1 MLDRIFPKQQTT
13 LLFSGCPHPHWI
25 GDSFC
30 DDKTNI
36 ADCDYD
42 GGDCCANINT
52 DYCVECKCYHED
64 NCVLGYTPSVVG
76 DSFCN
81 DETNNENC
89 NYDGGDCCGYNV
101 NTDLCSDCKCYVN
114 ETCVA
119 GTHPLVG
126 NGFCNDETNNENC
139 NYDGGE
145 CCSTCT
151 STSKCAECAC
161 LSGTDD
167 TCHSKPI
174 SFYYSHFSNG
184 VHTEAFNLVKARAL
198 EVETVS

>member
-1 MLDRIFPKQQTT
+1 MVFLITAN
-13 LLFSGCPHPHWI
+13 LLEKWSNNNYLL
-25 GDSFC
+25 
-30 DDKTNI
+30 NI
-36 ADCDYD
+36 HLL
-42 GGDCCANINT
+42 ISRET
-52 DYCVECKCYHED
+52 D
-64 NCVLGYTPSVVG
+64 
-76 DSFCN
+76 FF
-81 DETNNENC
+81 
-89 NYDGGDCCGYNV
+89 GDCCGYNV

-126 NGFCNDETNNENC
+126 DGFCNDETNNENC

-184 VHTEAFNLVKARAL
+184 VHTGAF
-198 EVETVS
+198 

>member
-13 LLFSGCPHPHWI
+13 LSFSDCPHPHWI

-30 DDKTNI
+30 DEKTNV
-36 ADCDYD
+36 ADCD
-42 GGDCCANINT
+42 
-52 DYCVECKCYHED
+52 
-64 NCVLGYTPSVVG
+64 
-76 DSFCN
+76 
-81 DETNNENC
+81 
-89 NYDGGDCCGYNV
+89 YDGGDCCGYNV
-101 NTDLCSDCKCYVN
+101 NTDFCSDCNCHIN

-126 NGFCNDETNNENC
+126 DGFCNDETNNENC

-151 STSKCAECAC
+151 STSKCAKCAC

-167 TCHSKPI
+167 TCHSKPN
-174 SFYYSHFSNG
+174 SFSNG
-184 VHTEAFNLVKARAL
+184 VHTGFFYITNWD
-198 EVETVS
+198 

>member
-13 LLFSGCPHPHWI
+13 LSFSDCPHPHWI

-30 DDKTNI
+30 DEKTNV
-36 ADCDYD
+36 ADCD
-42 GGDCCANINT
+42 
-52 DYCVECKCYHED
+52 
-64 NCVLGYTPSVVG
+64 
-76 DSFCN
+76 
-81 DETNNENC
+81 
-89 NYDGGDCCGYNV
+89 YDGGDCCGYNV
-101 NTDLCSDCKCYVN
+101 NTDFCSDCNCHIN

-126 NGFCNDETNNENC
+126 DGFCNDETNNENC

-151 STSKCAECAC
+151 STSKCAKCAC

-167 TCHSKPI
+167 TCHSKPN

-184 VHTEAFNLVKARAL
+184 VHTGFFYITNWD
-198 EVETVS
+198 